1 MNKTITNET
10 KNLIA
15 LHGNQLNTQGINQKF
30 LRPIKYKARIIF
42 EWNNLNAEFDLN
54 IINPQKRFFTWSHTI
69 AENSQRILQEKELGY
84 GLEEFYL
91 TSSDLGE
98 WTFNMNY
105 FGNNSKLDEPTFVKI
120 TTYKNFGSANETKD
134 IKVVRLHKKD
144 IEQTVIKLN
153 VN

>member
-1 MNKTITNET
+1 MMFY
-10 KNLIA
+10 L
-15 LHGNQLNTQGINQKF
+15 NQI
-30 LRPIKYKARIIF
+30 IEYKI
-42 EWNNLNAEFDLN
+42 
-54 IINPQKRFFTWSHTI
+54 QI

-98 WTFNMNY
+98 WTFNIKY
-105 FGNNSKLDEPTFVKI
+105 YGNNSILDEPTYIKI

-134 IKVVRLHKKD
+134 IKVVRLYKKD
-144 IEQTVIKLN
+144 IEHSVVKLI